1 MDSLSGIKCPL
12 QKFRIV
18 SIDVTRGQTQKRTV
32 KLRKV
37 QAE

>member
-1 MDSLSGIKCPL
+1 MDSLSGIKCLL

-18 SIDVTRGQTQKRTV
+18 SIDVTRVQMQKRTV

-37 QAE
+37 QVE